1 MGDGGNADRAN
12 ELLDE
17 LIGAARNEAR
27 AAAAKLQGMLRFA
40 DFQQDQA
47 EVEDDPARRRWLI
60 SSVADEIALSLGI
73 SVNSVQNILHR
84 SRLVRARLPQTWLAF
99 GRGQIDAYVIQRV
112 GEIAG
117 RLEQDESFERFDA
130 ACARYAPEHT
140 VAQTIAWAKR
150 RLDTL
155 EPWTKAERE
164 RSAHERRAMGVTY
177 LDEGGAELWASLP
190 TQMALEIEASVN
202 ASLETKTAD
211 DTRTRDQFL
220 ADELHHRL
228 THDGEQS
235 LVSTEVVLTVPV
247 TSLAAVTDAPA
258 ASLDEHTTLPADV
271 VRELLSHRE
280 TVFHRAITD
289 PAGNVL
295 GVTRLGRFFTGD
307 LRTAISIRDGRCQG
321 PGCCAPIREIDH
333 IVPWPDGVTSASNG
347 QGLCKRSHQLKTFGV
362 FEVELNGGVPV
373 WTTPLGRSYPATRV
387 QHPPD
392 SGLPPASHLEY
403 ELAQFIAR
411 GP

>member
-1 MGDGGNADRAN
+1 MDLGDGRATQ
-12 ELLDE
+12 LLDDLADAGRAE
-17 LIGAARNEAR
+17 SR
-27 AAAAKLQGMLRFA
+27 AAAHTLQVMLGFA

-47 EVEDDPARRRWLI
+47 QREDDPARRPWLI
-60 SSVADEIALSLGI
+60 SSIADEIALALGV
-73 SVNSVQNILHR
+73 SVNSVQTMLHR
-84 SRLVRARLPQTWLAF
+84 GRLVRSRLPQTWLAF

-112 GEIAG
+112 GELAG
-117 RLEQDESFERFDA
+117 RLELDESFERFDA

-140 VAQTIAWAKR
+140 VAQTLTWAKR
-150 RLDTL
+150 RVDTL

-164 RSAHERRAMGVTY
+164 RSAHERRAVGVTY

-190 TQMALEIEASVN
+190 TQLALEIEASLN
-202 ASLETKTAD
+202 ATLETKAAD

-228 THDGEQS
+228 THDGDRK
-235 LVSTEVVLTVPV
+235 LVSTEIVLTIPV
-247 TSLAAVTDAPA
+247 ASLAGITDAPA
-258 ASLDEHTTLPADV
+258 ASLDEHTTLPAEV
-271 VRELLSHRE
+271 VRELLTHTE

-289 PAGNVL
+289 PVGNVL
-295 GVTRLGRFFTGD
+295 DVTRVGRFFTGD
-307 LRTAISIRDGRCQG
+307 LRTAITVRDGRCQG
-321 PGCCAPIREIDH
+321 PGCCAPVREIDH
-333 IVPWPDGVTSASNG
+333 VKPWPEGLTSASNG
-347 QGLCKRSHQLKTFGV
+347 QGLCKRTHQLKTFGI
-362 FEVELNGGVPV
+362 FEVDLVEGVPV
-373 WTTPLGRSYPATRV
+373 WTTPLGRNYPATRV